1 MLKSH
6 PERLRKMP
14 VHGVVFLPES
24 IPHAASRLLIGFNAV
39 VSCSRSKK
47 KSSSFYR
54 RCRRGRIMTKKC
66 LPVSIYLIDSLHLS
80 YSDILNL
87 HLVMCVSAKR

>member
-14 VHGVVFLPES
+14 VRGVVFLPES

-47 KSSSFYR
+47 KAQAFTQVSPGEENDQEVST
-54 RCRRGRIMTKKC
+54 CIH
-66 LPVSIYLIDSLHLS
+66 LPY
-80 YSDILNL
+80 
-87 HLVMCVSAKR
+87 

>member
-14 VHGVVFLPES
+14 VHGVFFLPES

-47 KSSSFYR
+47 KKLKLLSQVSPGEENDQEVST
-54 RCRRGRIMTKKC
+54 CIH
-66 LPVSIYLIDSLHLS
+66 LPY
-80 YSDILNL
+80 
-87 HLVMCVSAKR
+87 

>member
-47 KSSSFYR
+47 KKLKLLSQVSPGEENDQEVST
-54 RCRRGRIMTKKC
+54 CIH
-66 LPVSIYLIDSLHLS
+66 LPY
-80 YSDILNL
+80 
-87 HLVMCVSAKR
+87 

>member
-14 VHGVVFLPES
+14 EHGVVFLPES

-47 KSSSFYR
+47 KAQAFIA
-54 RCRRGRIMTKKC
+54 GVAGGGK
-66 LPVSIYLIDSLHLS
+66 
-80 YSDILNL
+80 
-87 HLVMCVSAKR
+87 

>member
-47 KSSSFYR
+47 KLKLLSQVSPGEENDQEVST
-54 RCRRGRIMTKKC
+54 CIH
-66 LPVSIYLIDSLHLS
+66 LPY
-80 YSDILNL
+80 
-87 HLVMCVSAKR
+87 

>member
-47 KSSSFYR
+47 KKAQAFIA
-54 RCRRGRIMTKKC
+54 GVAGGEK
-66 LPVSIYLIDSLHLS
+66 
-80 YSDILNL
+80 
-87 HLVMCVSAKR
+87 